1 MRASLFA
8 AAALAACL
16 SVSSLAAGIPA
27 AVSAAVADSARPAA
41 DTARDAGRK
50 PAETL
55 AFIGIKPGAQIAEL
69 LPGGGYFTRLLSV
82 LAGPKGHVYA
92 LTPPP
97 RPNAPAGAPDP
108 AAAVSAIAADAH
120 YGNISVAPLA
130 AGAPALGLSQ
140 PVDVIWTSDNYHDLH
155 NQPNADLAGFNKH
168 VFEAL
173 KSGGLYI
180 VIDHAAATGH
190 GAGDTRTLHRID
202 VETVKAEVTA
212 AGFKLAGSSD
222 VLHNAQDPHTA
233 PIFDA
238 SIRGNTD
245 QFILKFVKP

>member
-1 MRASLFA
+1 MRAPLFA

-27 AVSAAVADSARPAA
+27 AVSAAVADSARPAT

-120 YGNISVAPLA
+120 YGNISVAPLSA
-130 AGAPALGLSQ
+130 SAPALGLSQ
-140 PVDVIWTSDNYHDLH
+140 PVDLIWTSDNYHDLH
-155 NQPNADLAGFNKH
+155 NQPNADLAGFNHH

-173 KSGGLYI
+173 KPGGLYI
-180 VIDHAAATGH
+180 VIDHAAAAGH